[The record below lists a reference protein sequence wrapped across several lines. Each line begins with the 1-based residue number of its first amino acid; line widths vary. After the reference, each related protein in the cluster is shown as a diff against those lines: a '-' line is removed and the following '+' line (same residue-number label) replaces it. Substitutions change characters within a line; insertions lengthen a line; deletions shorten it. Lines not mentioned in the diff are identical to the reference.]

1 VKKIT
6 VEHILNN
13 TEKDSVRKMF
23 KTDYD
28 LLIVKFKRLK
38 TALSN
43 IAFNSPVQVKFCYMT
58 V

>member
-23 KTDYD
+23 KTDY
-28 LLIVKFKRLK
+28 
-38 TALSN
+38 
-43 IAFNSPVQVKFCYMT
+43 
-58 V
+58 